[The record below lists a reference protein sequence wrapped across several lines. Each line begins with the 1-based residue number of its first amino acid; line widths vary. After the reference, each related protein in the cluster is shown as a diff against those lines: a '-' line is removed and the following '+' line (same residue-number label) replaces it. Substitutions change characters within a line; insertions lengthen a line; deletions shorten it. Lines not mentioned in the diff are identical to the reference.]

1 MNCEKLSLNERINI
15 LKMILYFDE
24 SGLKLS
30 DIAETMK
37 IPKTDVRKDLEVMSE
52 EVKKDGIRLVYENY
66 KGYRLTGN
74 KGDLLVKRVGIIE
87 DIIRELKETGDFFN
101 REKSTTWHREEYF
114 YGYIKYENM
123 EITRKFLE
131 LIEKELSLK
140 IDEGNYNR
148 VFSYILMLINFDE
161 LYDNMEELL
170 SRNFL
175 FHTPEYLAVERILGK
190 LFREND
196 RKEKIKEANLLLIT
210 DLIMGIGVNGLKND
224 TFYKW
229 INEEAVVEKI
239 IEKVSEMINL
249 DLKEDRILITG
260 LVDNLKSSIYRINN
274 DIQIINSVFKDLILN
289 RDKNIA
295 IVKKAIEE
303 TEKEFKINFT
313 EYEIASMAYQIK
325 SSIKRTKRKNIKKV
339 LLICGLGYGSSKI
352 LEESLKEN
360 YELDIVDIIPY
371 YLADDLIPGYKEVDF
386 ILSTIEIHRQ
396 FEVSYGIPII
406 KINPIM
412 QDEDFE
418 RLAEY
423 GIEKNRTSLS
433 LKKLVSIIES
443 NAEINDKQKL
453 IENLKDGIFMSL
465 NKLYVFKVTENGM
478 EKKLNTHD
486 IDFEDKIVNDIQK
499 TGHTLRKLLKKE
511 SVKFIEGAED
521 WKEAILQ
528 SGNLLVSNRKVTSE
542 YVKEMIELVEKHGP
556 YIVIEEGIAMPHA
569 GISENVLE
577 TGISLLVVK
586 ERVALPEGRN
596 ANIFLSFAAKNKN
609 DNIDIMNDLFELI
622 TKHKFIDEVSKMK
635 SYGQLEQYF
644 KEVVK

>member
-52 EVKKDGIRLVYENY
+52 ELGKDGIRLVYENY

-148 VFSYILMLINFDE
+148 VFSYILMLVNFDE

-175 FHTPEYLAVERILGK
+175 FHTSEYLAVERILGK

-224 TFYKW
+224 IFYKW

-260 LVDNLKSSIYRINN
+260 LVDNLKFSIYRINN
-274 DIQIINSVFKDLILN
+274 EIQIINSVFKDLILN

-313 EYEIASMAYQIK
+313 DYEIASMAYQIK

-360 YELDIVDIIPY
+360 YEIDIVDIIPY
-371 YLADDLIPGYKEVDF
+371 YLADDLVPGYKEVDF

-412 QDEDFE
+412 QEEDFE

-423 GIEKNRTSLS
+423 GIEKNKANVS

-453 IENLKDGIFMSL
+453 IENLKD
-465 NKLYVFKVTENGM
+465 E
-478 EKKLNTHD
+478 
-486 IDFEDKIVNDIQK
+486 FEDKIVNDIQK

-511 SVKFIEGAED
+511 NVKFIEKTED

-577 TGISLLVVK
+577 TGVSLLVVK

-622 TKHKFIDEVSKMK
+622 TKYKFIDEVSKMK

-644 KEVVK
+644 KEVIK

>member
-30 DIAETMK
+30 DIAGTME

-52 EVKKDGIRLVYENY
+52 ELGKDGIRLVYENY

-175 FHTPEYLAVERILGK
+175 FHTPEYLTVERILGK

-229 INEEAVVEKI
+229 INEEAVVEEI
-239 IEKVSEMINL
+239 VEKVSGLINL

-360 YELDIVDIIPY
+360 YEIDIVDIIPY

-453 IENLKDGIFMSL
+453 IENLKD
-465 NKLYVFKVTENGM
+465 E
-478 EKKLNTHD
+478 
-486 IDFEDKIVNDIQK
+486 FEDKIVNDIQK

-511 SVKFIEGAED
+511 NVKFIEGAED

-577 TGISLLVVK
+577 TGVSLLVVK

-635 SYGQLEQYF
+635 SYGQLKQYF
-644 KEVVK
+644 KEVIK

>member
-190 LFREND
+190 LFKGND
-196 RKEKIKEANLLLIT
+196 RKEKIKKANLLLIT
-210 DLIMGIGVNGLKND
+210 DLIMGIGVNGLKDD

-260 LVDNLKSSIYRINN
+260 FVDNLKSSIYRINN

-396 FEVSYGIPII
+396 FEVSYEIPII

-412 QDEDFE
+412 QDEDFK

-453 IENLKDGIFMSL
+453 IENLKD
-465 NKLYVFKVTENGM
+465 E
-478 EKKLNTHD
+478 
-486 IDFEDKIVNDIQK
+486 FEDKIVNDIQK

-511 SVKFIEGAED
+511 NVKFIEGIED

-586 ERVALPEGRN
+586 EKVALPEGRN

-635 SYGQLEQYF
+635 SYSQLEQYF
-644 KEVVK
+644 KEVIK

>member
-37 IPKTDVRKDLEVMSE
+37 IPKTDVRKDMEIMSE
-52 EVKKDGIRLVYENY
+52 ELRKDGIRLVYENY

-131 LIEKELSLK
+131 LIEKELNLK

-148 VFSYILMLINFDE
+148 VFSYILMLVNFDE

-274 DIQIINSVFKDLILN
+274 EIQIINSVFKDLILN

-313 EYEIASMAYQIK
+313 DYEIASVAYQIK

-360 YELDIVDIIPY
+360 YDLDIVDIIPY

-423 GIEKNRTSLS
+423 GIEKNKANVS
-433 LKKLVSIIES
+433 LKKLISIIES

-453 IENLKDGIFMSL
+453 IDSLKD
-465 NKLYVFKVTENGM
+465 E
-478 EKKLNTHD
+478 
-486 IDFEDKIVNDIQK
+486 FEDKIVNDIQK

-511 SVKFIEGAED
+511 NVKFIERTED

-577 TGISLLVVK
+577 TGVSLLVVK

-635 SYGQLEQYF
+635 SYDQLKQYF
-644 KEVVK
+644 KEVIK

>member
-37 IPKTDVRKDLEVMSE
+37 IPKMDVRKDLEVMSE

-423 GIEKNRTSLS
+423 GIEKNRISVS

-453 IENLKDGIFMSL
+453 IENLKD
-465 NKLYVFKVTENGM
+465 E
-478 EKKLNTHD
+478 
-486 IDFEDKIVNDIQK
+486 FEDKIVNDIKK

-511 SVKFIEGAED
+511 NVKFIEGAED

-609 DNIDIMNDLFELI
+609 DNIDIMNDLFKLI
-622 TKHKFIDEVSKMK
+622 TKYEFIDKVSKMK
-635 SYGQLEQYF
+635 NYSQLETYLEEII
-644 KEVVK
+644 K

>member
-52 EVKKDGIRLVYENY
+52 ELGKDGIRLVYENY

-190 LFREND
+190 LFRGND

-260 LVDNLKSSIYRINN
+260 LVDNLKFSIYRINN
-274 DIQIINSVFKDLILN
+274 EIQIINSVFKDLILN

-453 IENLKDGIFMSL
+453 IENLKD
-465 NKLYVFKVTENGM
+465 E
-478 EKKLNTHD
+478 
-486 IDFEDKIVNDIQK
+486 FEDKIVNDIQK

-511 SVKFIEGAED
+511 NVKFIEKTED

-577 TGISLLVVK
+577 TGVSLLVVK
-586 ERVALPEGRN
+586 EKVALPEGRN

>member
-37 IPKTDVRKDLEVMSE
+37 IPKTDVRKDLEIMSE
-52 EVKKDGIRLVYENY
+52 ELRKDGIRLVYENY

-131 LIEKELSLK
+131 LIEKELNLK
-140 IDEGNYNR
+140 IDEEIYNR

-196 RKEKIKEANLLLIT
+196 RKEKIKKANLLLIT
-210 DLIMGIGVNGLKND
+210 DLIMGIGVNGLKDD

-229 INEEAVVEKI
+229 INEEAVVEEI
-239 IEKVSEMINL
+239 IGKVSGMINL

-295 IVKKAIEE
+295 IVKKAIEK

-313 EYEIASMAYQIK
+313 DYEIASMAYQIK

-418 RLAEY
+418 RLSEY
-423 GIEKNRTSLS
+423 GIEKNKANVS
-433 LKKLVSIIES
+433 LKKLISIIES

-453 IENLKDGIFMSL
+453 IDSLKD
-465 NKLYVFKVTENGM
+465 E
-478 EKKLNTHD
+478 
-486 IDFEDKIVNDIQK
+486 FEDKIVNDIQK

-511 SVKFIEGAED
+511 NVKFIEGAEN

-528 SGNLLVSNRKVTSE
+528 SGNLLVSNKKVTSE

-556 YIVIEEGIAMPHA
+556 YIVLEEGIAMPHA

-577 TGISLLVVK
+577 TGISLLVVN
-586 ERVALPEGRN
+586 ERVSLPEGRN
-596 ANIFLSFAAKNKN
+596 ASIFLSFAAKNKN

-622 TKHKFIDEVSKMK
+622 TKYEFINKVSKMK
-635 SYGQLEQYF
+635 NYSELERYLEEII
-644 KEVVK
+644 K

>member
-37 IPKTDVRKDLEVMSE
+37 IPKADVRKDLEVMSE
-52 EVKKDGIRLVYENY
+52 EVKKDGIRLIYENY
-66 KGYRLTGN
+66 KGYKLTGN

-131 LIEKELSLK
+131 LIERELSLR
-140 IDEGNYNR
+140 IDEENYNR

-175 FHTPEYLAVERILGK
+175 FHTPEYLVVERILGK
-190 LFREND
+190 LFKEND
-196 RKEKIKEANLLLIT
+196 RKEKIKKANLLLIT

-224 TFYKW
+224 IFYKW
-229 INEEAVVEKI
+229 INEEAVVEEI
-239 IEKVSEMINL
+239 IGKVSGMINL

-260 LVDNLKSSIYRINN
+260 LVDNLKSSIYRISN

-289 RDKNIA
+289 RDKNIT

-360 YELDIVDIIPY
+360 YEIDIVDIIPY

-412 QDEDFE
+412 QEEDFE

-423 GIEKNRTSLS
+423 GIEKNKANVS
-433 LKKLVSIIES
+433 LKKLISIIES

-453 IENLKDGIFMSL
+453 IESLKD
-465 NKLYVFKVTENGM
+465 E
-478 EKKLNTHD
+478 
-486 IDFEDKIVNDIQK
+486 FEDRIVNDIQK

-511 SVKFIEGAED
+511 NVKFIEGAED

-528 SGNLLVSNRKVTSE
+528 SGNLLVLNRKVTSE

-556 YIVIEEGIAMPHA
+556 YIIIEEGIAMPHA
-569 GISENVLE
+569 GVSENVLE

-586 ERVALPEGRN
+586 EKVALPEGRN

-635 SYGQLEQYF
+635 SYSQLEQYF
-644 KEVVK
+644 KEVIK

>member
-313 EYEIASMAYQIK
+313 DYEIASMAYQIK

-360 YELDIVDIIPY
+360 YEIDIVDIIPY

-453 IENLKDGIFMSL
+453 IDSLKD
-465 NKLYVFKVTENGM
+465 E
-478 EKKLNTHD
+478 
-486 IDFEDKIVNDIQK
+486 FEDKIVNDIQK

-511 SVKFIEGAED
+511 NVKFIEGAED

-635 SYGQLEQYF
+635 SYGQLKQYF
-644 KEVVK
+644 KEVIK

>member
-52 EVKKDGIRLVYENY
+52 ELGKDGIRLVYENY

-131 LIEKELSLK
+131 LIEKELNLK

-148 VFSYILMLINFDE
+148 VFSYILMLVNFDE

-196 RKEKIKEANLLLIT
+196 RKEKIKETNLLLIT

-274 DIQIINSVFKDLILN
+274 EIQIINSVFKDLILN

-313 EYEIASMAYQIK
+313 DYEIASMAYQIK

-360 YELDIVDIIPY
+360 YEIDIVDIIPY

-412 QDEDFE
+412 QEEDFE

-423 GIEKNRTSLS
+423 GIEKNKANVS
-433 LKKLVSIIES
+433 LKKLISIIES

-453 IENLKDGIFMSL
+453 IDSLKD
-465 NKLYVFKVTENGM
+465 E
-478 EKKLNTHD
+478 
-486 IDFEDKIVNDIQK
+486 FEDKIVNDIQK

-511 SVKFIEGAED
+511 NVKFIEGAEN

-528 SGNLLVSNRKVTSE
+528 SGNLLVSNKKVTSE

-586 ERVALPEGRN
+586 EKVALPEGRS

-644 KEVVK
+644 KEVIK

>member
-52 EVKKDGIRLVYENY
+52 EVKKDGIRLIYENY

-406 KINPIM
+406 KINPII

-453 IENLKDGIFMSL
+453 IENLKD
-465 NKLYVFKVTENGM
+465 E
-478 EKKLNTHD
+478 
-486 IDFEDKIVNDIQK
+486 FEDKIVNDIQK

-511 SVKFIEGAED
+511 NVKFIEGAED

-528 SGNLLVSNRKVTSE
+528 SGNLLVSNKKVTSE

-586 ERVALPEGRN
+586 EKVALPEGRN

-644 KEVVK
+644 KEVIK

>member
-37 IPKTDVRKDLEVMSE
+37 IPKMDVRKDLEVMSE

-423 GIEKNRTSLS
+423 GIEKNRISVS
-433 LKKLVSIIES
+433 LKKLISIIES

-453 IENLKDGIFMSL
+453 IDSLKD
-465 NKLYVFKVTENGM
+465 E
-478 EKKLNTHD
+478 
-486 IDFEDKIVNDIQK
+486 FEDKIVNDIQK

-511 SVKFIEGAED
+511 NVKFIEGAEN

-528 SGNLLVSNRKVTSE
+528 SGNLLVSNKKVTSE

-577 TGISLLVVK
+577 TGIALLVVK
-586 ERVALPEGRN
+586 EKVALPEGRN

>member
-52 EVKKDGIRLVYENY
+52 ELGKDGIRLVYENY

-148 VFSYILMLINFDE
+148 VFSYILMLVNFDE

-313 EYEIASMAYQIK
+313 DYEIASMAYQIK

-360 YELDIVDIIPY
+360 YEIDIVDIIPY

-412 QDEDFE
+412 QEEDFE

-423 GIEKNRTSLS
+423 GIEKNKANVS
-433 LKKLVSIIES
+433 LKKLISIIES

-453 IENLKDGIFMSL
+453 IDSLKD
-465 NKLYVFKVTENGM
+465 E
-478 EKKLNTHD
+478 
-486 IDFEDKIVNDIQK
+486 FEDKIVNDIQK

-511 SVKFIEGAED
+511 NVKFIEGAEN

-528 SGNLLVSNRKVTSE
+528 SGNLLVSNKKVTSE

-577 TGISLLVVK
+577 TGIALLVVK
-586 ERVALPEGRN
+586 EKVALPEGRN

>member
-37 IPKTDVRKDLEVMSE
+37 IPKIDVRKDLEVMSE

-74 KGDLLVKRVGIIE
+74 KGDLLVKRVVIIE

-352 LEESLKEN
+352 LEESLKEY

-412 QDEDFE
+412 QEEDFE

-423 GIEKNRTSLS
+423 GIEKNKANVS
-433 LKKLVSIIES
+433 LKKLISIIES

-453 IENLKDGIFMSL
+453 IDSLKD
-465 NKLYVFKVTENGM
+465 E
-478 EKKLNTHD
+478 
-486 IDFEDKIVNDIQK
+486 FEDKIVNDIQK

-511 SVKFIEGAED
+511 NVKFIERTED

-577 TGISLLVVK
+577 TGVSLLVVK

-635 SYGQLEQYF
+635 SYDQLEQYF